1 MSYVIAIAGPIGS
14 GKSSLV
20 RALFNQL
27 PDAAMLSFDHYENIT
42 QKPPHEL
49 VQWIQNGAD
58 FDLFSIP
65 GLARDLEKLK
75 QGEAVADPVT
85 NEMVEPRKYILFEMP
100 FGKAHAATAPYI
112 DLLLW
117 IDLPLDVALARKV
130 REHAGIFLERY
141 HPDKHQECLAWLHG
155 YLDSY
160 LIFAHDIL
168 VIQHDKV
175 RPQADLVLD
184 GSSDLDSM
192 SQRISLF
199 IRTELP

>member
-1 MSYVIAIAGPIGS
+1 MSYVIALAGPIGS

-20 RALFNQL
+20 RALVNQL
-27 PDAAMLSFDHYENIT
+27 HDASMLYFDHYENIT
-42 QKPPHEL
+42 RKPPHEL
-49 VQWIQNGAD
+49 VKWIHSGAD
-58 FDLFSIP
+58 IDMFTIP
-65 GLARDLEKLK
+65 GLVRDLEKLK
-75 QGEAVADPVT
+75 QGEPVADPVT
-85 NEMVEPRKYILFEMP
+85 NEMVAPRKYIVFEMP

-130 REHAGIFLERY
+130 REHTGMFLERC

-160 LIFAHDIL
+160 LIFVHDIL

-175 RPQADLVLD
+175 RPQADLLLD
-184 GSSDLDSM
+184 GTSDLESM

-199 IRTELP
+199 IRTKLP

>member
-85 NEMVEPRKYILFEMP
+85 NEMVEPRKYVLFEMP

-141 HPDKHQECLAWLHG
+141 HPDKQQECLAWLHG

-160 LIFAHDIL
+160 LIFVHDIL